1 MMAIPMADEVLVD
14 ANVDV
19 RNGLI
24 VVVISVESKVL
35 DVGVDFVVVVVVVV
49 VEVVSDIKAV
59 NKVSAT
65 SCRAVEVTSVVL
77 SVILLRKD

>member
-49 VEVVSDIKAV
+49 EVVSDIKAV